1 MFLHIVG
8 YVERVQ
14 TVHANQQNV
23 FNVVAGVGLERSEK
37 KQGRG
42 RDL

>member
-23 FNVVAGVGLERSEK
+23 FNVAGVGLERSEE

-42 RDL
+42 RDH